1 MVMGRHSGKV
11 RGLGIVSVI
20 LIVVISYTLFFYLQN
35 TTENNIKNRLF
46 DQQKQTQFK
55 STKALSE
62 HISSDLDSIMT
73 SLQGLANSAYLQNGL
88 LSDSKTKR
96 YLEDTYTQ
104 INTITDKLF
113 VLDKNNTAKINL
125 VTKGQQNFIGTDMSF
140 INWVR
145 ETQTEHKPAFSNGFV
160 GLDGNYRIALA
171 YPIINRETGEHLG
184 LIGAVI
190 PTESFFAHY
199 GNIHDINSQFL
210 VVFDT
215 NATLLAVGA
224 SKTLVG
230 KDFFGDHT
238 QKFINHNQIL
248 NNLTHSLLGGNSGAG
263 VYDYGRGERLNTEH
277 PIFVNG
283 KPTYFIQ
290 VVTPTA
296 LIYSQVNDVL
306 STQRLETFSLLA
318 GTTAAI
324 IVLILFLIKWS
335 GTLDNEVKRRT
346 NELNQSNKKLELA
359 NEQLKVHDKMQK
371 EFINIAS
378 HEIKTPTQA
387 ILGFSNLLQTHPEK
401 KDEMVQ
407 GISRNADRL
416 QRLTNDILDV
426 TKIESQTLRVR
437 KERFNLNG
445 VISNIV
451 QDYRNHLEK
460 ENANVKLLYN
470 DIEHN
475 KDNDDSAVFVYAD
488 RERIAQVMSNLLSN
502 AVKFTKDGLISINV
516 MVEKEK
522 GDNKEA
528 VVSIKDTGS
537 GIDPEILPRL
547 FSKFATK
554 SDIGGTGLGLFISKS
569 IIEAHGGKVWAES
582 NHDGE
587 KGSTFFFSLPL
598 HK

>member
-1 MVMGRHSGKV
+1 
-11 RGLGIVSVI
+11 
-20 LIVVISYTLFFYLQN
+20 
-35 TTENNIKNRLF
+35 
-46 DQQKQTQFK
+46 
-55 STKALSE
+55 
-62 HISSDLDSIMT
+62 
-73 SLQGLANSAYLQNGL
+73 
-88 LSDSKTKR
+88 
-96 YLEDTYTQ
+96 
-104 INTITDKLF
+104 
-113 VLDKNNTAKINL
+113 
-125 VTKGQQNFIGTDMSF
+125 
-140 INWVR
+140 
-145 ETQTEHKPAFSNGFV
+145 
-160 GLDGNYRIALA
+160 
-171 YPIINRETGEHLG
+171 
-184 LIGAVI
+184 
-190 PTESFFAHY
+190 
-199 GNIHDINSQFL
+199 
-210 VVFDT
+210 
-215 NATLLAVGA
+215 
-224 SKTLVG
+224 
-230 KDFFGDHT
+230 
-238 QKFINHNQIL
+238 
-248 NNLTHSLLGGNSGAG
+248 
-263 VYDYGRGERLNTEH
+263 
-277 PIFVNG
+277 
-283 KPTYFIQ
+283 
-290 VVTPTA
+290 
-296 LIYSQVNDVL
+296 
-306 STQRLETFSLLA
+306 
-318 GTTAAI
+318 
-324 IVLILFLIKWS
+324 
-335 GTLDNEVKRRT
+335 
-346 NELNQSNKKLELA
+346 
-359 NEQLKVHDKMQK
+359 
-371 EFINIAS
+371 
-378 HEIKTPTQA
+378 
-387 ILGFSNLLQTHPEK
+387 LQTHPEK

-475 KDNDDSAVFVYAD
+475 KDNDDSAVFVHAD